1 VSAGAIRIAAVGDVH
16 FGTDSAGTWRP
27 WECVNEEADAL
38 LLAGDLTQ
46 IGGREEVRVL
56 AAELAPV
63 EIPTI
68 AVLGN
73 HDHHSGEPE
82 GVCGILEAA
91 GVHVLEGQA
100 ASFAVGEHSFGV
112 AGATGFGGGFAG
124 ASGTAF
130 GEAEMKQFIQR
141 TERAAE
147 RMESCL
153 ASIDADVTVALLH
166 YAPVKDTVVGER
178 PEIFPFLGSFLL
190 GRAIDA
196 GGADLVVHGHAHAGS
211 EQGVTPG
218 GVRVRNVAMPL
229 IRRPYRVFTFAT
241 NGASPATP
249 AAHPGR

>member
-1 VSAGAIRIAAVGDVH
+1 VIRVAAVGDVH
-16 FGTDSAGTWRP
+16 FGADSAGTWRP
-27 WECVNEEADAL
+27 WERVDAEADVL
-38 LLAGDLTQ
+38 LVAGDLTQ
-46 IGGREEVRVL
+46 IGTRDEARVL

-63 EIPTI
+63 TIPTV

-73 HDHHSGEPE
+73 HDHHSEDPE

-100 ASFAVGEHSFGV
+100 ETFAIGDLVLGV

-130 GEAEMKQFIQR
+130 GEAEMKQFIRR
-141 TERAAE
+141 TECAAE
-147 RMESCL
+147 RVEACL
-153 ASIDADVTVALLH
+153 STLDTDVTVALLH
-166 YAPVKDTVVGER
+166 YSPVKDTVVGER
-178 PEIFPFLGSFLL
+178 PEIYPFLGSFLL

-218 GVRVRNVAMPL
+218 GVRVRNVALPL
-229 IRRPYRVFTFAT
+229 IRHPYRVFTFGGD
-241 NGASPATP
+241 GAAD
-249 AAHPGR
+249 